1 MSNLSNI
8 GFILT
13 SQEDLR
19 PLVENTYAKSTV
31 IATAIGN
38 YHVYTD
44 DSNAQIW
51 HQFDKEQNWLAF
63 NPQYKGKSRRKVELT
78 ATMSSEEY
86 PMEGSFHGWAVEE
99 NAGEYQQVY
108 PFVFETPDY
117 AIFAAI
123 PLPSVVT
130 IQLTAFANELS
141 IFDSLTSFE
150 NAQDGEFKMAAQ
162 SFIPSGLFSTSEDET
177 SSASKAYGFFAG
189 TIKEWE
195 KKRNTITGNHFYWM
209 LVETLGG
216 EIDIV
221 ADERFFEA
229 PPVIGGVVQGNF
241 WLCGQ
246 ILNAPTEETSAS
258 AAPSAKE
265 KKGFFSRLFGK

>member
-8 GFILT
+8 GFLLT
-13 SQEDLR
+13 SQEDLQ

-31 IATAIGN
+31 VETSIGN

-44 DSNAQIW
+44 PSNAQIW
-51 HQFDKEQNWLAF
+51 HQFDKNMNWLAF
-63 NPQYKGKSRRKVELT
+63 NPHYKGKSRRTVELT

-86 PMEGSFHGWAVEE
+86 PMEGSFHCWAVEE
-99 NAGEYQQVY
+99 NAGEYHQVY

-117 AIFAAI
+117 ATIAAI
-123 PLPSVVT
+123 QLPKRVN

-141 IFDSLTSFE
+141 IFDSTSTFE
-150 NAQDGEFKMAAQ
+150 KAQDDELKMAAQ
-162 SFIPSGLFSTSEDET
+162 SFIPSGLFSSSEDEAST
-177 SSASKAYGFFAG
+177 ASKAYGFFAG

-195 KKRNTITGNHFYWM
+195 KKRNTMTSNHFYWM

-221 ADERFFEA
+221 ADERYFENQ
-229 PPVIGGVVQGNF
+229 PVIGGVVQGNF

-246 ILNAPTEETSAS
+246 ILNAPANTIPAEEPA
-258 AAPSAKE
+258 AKE